1 MPVVTNLQVCCLVS
15 EEKASQTE
23 STLTNF
29 LPTDRYT
36 ITVVSKLEALVSL
49 LTKSKN
55 IQDCLV
61 IFEDLSGNVI
71 GNVSGGISDD
81 VGQDGKRSV
90 ESIVK
95 HLGGLNIFMPTIL
108 VLENFYELS
117 DPHYE
122 QNESQGFYRAI
133 VSINLDQV
141 QDLPAI
147 IDQAIATFIQISPQ
161 IRHQVYVNIPAAP
174 ISESLTVQQQR
185 LADKLNERLGYLGVY
200 YKRDSR
206 LFLRNLSSED
216 RKECIGR
223 LKSLYR
229 SVILEYFSEKNSDL
243 NQKIDEFV
251 NLSFFADISVSQ
263 VLEIHMELMDDFAK
277 QLRLEGRNDEI
288 LIDYRITLIDMI
300 AHLCELY
307 RRSIPRS

>member
-1 MPVVTNLQVCCLVS
+1 VPVVTNLQVCCLVP

-36 ITVVSKLEALVSL
+36 ITVVSELEALVSL
-49 LTKSKN
+49 LTKPQN
-55 IQDCLV
+55 VQDCLV
-61 IFEDLSGNVI
+61 IFEDANGDISG
-71 GNVSGGISDD
+71 DL
-81 VGQDGKRSV
+81 GQDGNRGV
-90 ESIVK
+90 DSIVK

-108 VLENFYELS
+108 VVEKFYELS

-161 IRHQVYVNIPAAP
+161 VRHQVYVNIPAAP
-174 ISESLTVQQQR
+174 IAESLTVQQQR

-206 LFLRNLSSED
+206 LFLRNLSPED

>member
-1 MPVVTNLQVCCLVS
+1 VPVVTNLQVCCLVP

-36 ITVVSKLEALVSL
+36 ITVVSELEALVSL
-49 LTKSKN
+49 LTKPQN

-61 IFEDLSGNVI
+61 IFEDANGDISG
-71 GNVSGGISDD
+71 DL
-81 VGQDGKRSV
+81 GQDGNRGV
-90 ESIVK
+90 DSIVK

-108 VLENFYELS
+108 VVEKFYELS

-141 QDLPAI
+141 KDLPAI

-161 IRHQVYVNIPAAP
+161 VRHQVYVNIPAAP
-174 ISESLTVQQQR
+174 IAESLTVQQQR

-206 LFLRNLSSED
+206 LFLRNLSPED

-229 SVILEYFSEKNSDL
+229 LVILEYFSEKNSDL